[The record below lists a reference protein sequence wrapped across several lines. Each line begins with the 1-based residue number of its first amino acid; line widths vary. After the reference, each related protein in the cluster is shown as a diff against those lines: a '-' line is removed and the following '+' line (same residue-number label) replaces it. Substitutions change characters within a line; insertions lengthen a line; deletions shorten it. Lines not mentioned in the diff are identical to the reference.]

1 MKTIFID
8 GISFYYPILK
18 SISNILENVVPLLSK
33 DYKIVLTVPKDVDE
47 LKLKQLNVSDVVFVQ
62 KKLNNEFSILDF
74 IYNYLTKVSSAIEK
88 YGPDYFW
95 NPLTYFNKRLNTNNT
110 KIFTTI
116 HDLFPLHPL
125 SKRPIHRRFIFKILV
140 RETLKNVDGVFV
152 PSSFTQSLLEVFF
165 PKEISKTRVKVI
177 YNGISKTIREPNV
190 TEIEL
195 PKDYLFFLGRLS
207 YWKGTD
213 ILLDLYEKIKYTDFP
228 LVIAGKINDKSLE
241 KRIYNL
247 SKNNPYVIY
256 KGFVTEDEKEL
267 LYRRCKIFVY
277 PSRFDGFGI
286 PPLEAAIR
294 KVPVITSNIPVMYEV
309 TQGKGLYFDVNMGAK
324 SLYKVL
330 KTLNNERT
338 ERLIEDLYF
347 VASQYT
353 WEKYVEQL
361 KEFLEEID

>member
-1 MKTIFID
+1 MKTLFID

-18 SISNILENVVPLLSK
+18 SISNILEEVVPLLAEN
-33 DYKIVLTVPKDVDE
+33 YKVILTVPKDVDE
-47 LKLKQLNVSDVVFVQ
+47 LKLKQLHVSDVVFIS
-62 KKLNNEFSILDF
+62 KKLNKEYSVLDF
-74 IYNYLTKVSSAIEK
+74 IYNYLPEVSKAIEK
-88 YGPDYFW
+88 YIPDYFW
-95 NPLTYFNKRLNTNNT
+95 NPLTYFNKRLSKNKT
-110 KIFTTI
+110 KVFTTI

-125 SKRPIHRRFIFKILV
+125 SKRPIHRKFVFKMLLKQ
-140 RETLKNVDGVFV
+140 TLKNVDGVFV
-152 PSSFTQSLLEVFF
+152 PSAFTQSLLEVYF
-165 PKEISKTRVKVI
+165 PREIGKTRLKVI
-177 YNGISKTIREPNV
+177 YNGISMTNKEPNV
-190 TEIEL
+190 AEIEL

-228 LVIAGKINDKSLE
+228 LVIAGKIDDGSLK

-247 SKNNPYVIY
+247 SKNNPNVIY

-267 LYRRCKIFVY
+267 LYKRCKIFVY

-294 KVPVITSNIPVMYEV
+294 KKPVITSNIPVMYEV

-324 SLYKVL
+324 SLYRTL
-330 KTLNNERT
+330 KTLKNEDM
-338 ERLIEDLYF
+338 ERIVKDLYF

-353 WEKYVEQL
+353 WERYVEQL
-361 KEFLEEID
+361 IEFLEGNN